1 MRVLAAMLAL
11 AAWAGAQDRVVATID
26 GQPVRE
32 SEIKVQGQARQIEQQ
47 IYEARVNA
55 VEQLI
60 TRRLLEKAAAA
71 YGGDIQ
77 ALLKHEVDDKMP
89 EPTPGEVEAFYL
101 GQRNQIRQPLESV
114 REQLARNLKTL
125 RANEARQKYVAA
137 LREKAKV
144 EILLEPPRAKVEVGR
159 SARKGPAAAPVTIVE
174 FSDFQCP
181 YCKRAAATVNEL
193 VKKYGEQ
200 VSVVFKDLPLS
211 IHPQARAAAEAARCA
226 GEQGRFWEYHDALFG
241 EASFSGET
249 WMNLAE
255 RLKLDK
261 AQFKQCVDS
270 GKYRAAVEEDERQA
284 QELGIESTPAFF
296 INGVALTGAQ
306 PIEEFSKLIDRELA
320 RRR

>member
-1 MRVLAAMLAL
+1 MRLLVGMLAL
-11 AAWAGAQDRVVATID
+11 AAWAGVQDKVVATID
-26 GQPVRE
+26 GQTVRE
-32 SEIKVQGQARQIEQQ
+32 SEINVQGQARQIEQQ
-47 IYEARVNA
+47 MYQARVNA
-55 VEQLI
+55 LEQLI

-101 GQRNQIRQPLESV
+101 GQRNQIRQPLEGV
-114 REQLARNLKTL
+114 REQLARNLKAL

-159 SARKGPAAAPVTIVE
+159 SARKGPASAPVTIVE

-226 GEQGRFWEYHDALFG
+226 GEQGRFWEYHDALFS